1 MANDITYRITGDAT
15 SFKSAM
21 SQVEAATAATTG
33 KVNAASRSVESL
45 GAKLS
50 SVGSAMTLGIT
61 APAAALGVAV
71 VKTAADMEALKA
83 GLGAVTKESG
93 SLETQ
98 LARLKEVAKLPGLG
112 LKEAIQG
119 STALQAAGFSAQLA
133 ERSLKAFGN
142 ALATVGKGKAEL
154 DGVTLALSQIASK
167 GKISAEEI
175 NQLAER
181 VPQIRVAMKDAFGT
195 ADTEVLQKAGIG
207 AEEFVTKV
215 VAQLEKLKQVS
226 GGTKNS
232 FENLGDAVTQAAERV
247 GQKLL
252 PSVNQVLPEVEKLVT
267 AAADGVDAFLAL
279 PGPIKEVAL
288 AVGALT
294 LAAGPVATLLGNLG
308 KLGGVIA
315 SAAAY
320 ARAHPILIPISIITT
335 AATRDFGDIKK
346 ELDPSNLNNAAFT
359 AVTGKSR
366 EMETSLRALIST
378 AGGLAGVPS
387 TFQIMA
393 QYAGKAATEVK
404 KLGATVE
411 KASNAIKVSSIAARV
426 AVMDFSKGY
435 GEVASSIISKG
446 SLVYVEGLERVKAG
460 VGRAKDA
467 VFDFIHASDGLGKKL
482 ELNSS
487 AFEGLARRS
496 DEYATSLKRAIA
508 EQEKLV
514 ANDNVRAMGA
524 ATPLGFPTL
533 PTTWST
539 GDAAKQLGIETESA
553 RAKRIA
559 ELQRNADILREA
571 NRRGDS
577 NVSGNMV
584 IEAEQKLKEAIE
596 GTGRAATISG
606 KVQTKALQ
614 QVSTIVTDLSRGIA
628 GIIFEGGKFGDMMQK
643 VAKQAGQ
650 AITRELIEGALSKL
664 SKKLL
669 DVGGIFG
676 TVFGGG
682 TGMIKSATGGMGDLG
697 GAAAKTGGLG
707 GVTSAIGGLSGM
719 VTAVASVGSLISGI
733 VGNFQ
738 NARMEGTMN
747 QVERNTAAASIH
759 LLHTLEKANQYWPY
773 LESIWQSLIRMETAG
788 GFGGGGGTVNVSM
801 AGAYLMSDAQMGDF
815 ADRLARFLKARG
827 I

>member
-71 VKTAADMEALKA
+71 VKTAADMEALKN

-112 LKEAIQG
+112 FKEAILD
-119 STALQAAGFSAQLA
+119 STSLQAAGFSAQLA

-215 VAQLEKLKQVS
+215 VAQLEKLKQVT

-252 PSVNQVLPEVEKLVT
+252 PSINAVIPKIEAMVT
-267 AAADGVDAFLAL
+267 AAADGVDAFTRLSPEAQNL
-279 PGPIKEVAL
+279 
-288 AVGALT
+288 ALT
-294 LAAGPVATLLGNLG
+294 LGGVAIAAGPVISVIG
-308 KLGGVIA
+308 KLSASITSMQAIAGAAGAAMVGLFAVTLVAAVAQTLSSIDKLNEKYKALKEFQDRLKTGQQDLINGFKDDGKPLGGGANISSGGMFDQPA
-315 SAAAY
+315 SAVRKYGIDLKA
-320 ARAHPILIPISIITT
+320 LSTELGLFT
-335 AATRDFGDIKK
+335 GETKK
-346 ELDPSNLNNAAFT
+346 AEPP
-359 AVTGKSR
+359 V
-366 EMETSLRALIST
+366 
-378 AGGLAGVPS
+378 
-387 TFQIMA
+387 
-393 QYAGKAATEVK
+393 KA
-404 KLGATVE
+404 LGAAVE
-411 KASNAIKVSSIAARV
+411 KASNIIKV
-426 AVMDFSKGY
+426 
-435 GEVASSIISKG
+435 ASVGQLI
-446 SLVYVEGLERVKAG
+446 YVESLERVKAAMSK
-460 VGRAKDA
+460 VKDVMFEYQMA
-467 VFDFIHASDGLGKKL
+467 GTLLGNTLETHPSILDASTLAAREYVARLGDIRRELENMPAPRVEIVNQGNMRRGSVFETDDILGSASSRNQAQRVTQAEAD
-482 ELNSS
+482 
-487 AFEGLARRS
+487 LAR
-496 DEYATSLKRAIA
+496 I
-508 EQEKLV
+508 
-514 ANDNVRAMGA
+514 
-524 ATPLGFPTL
+524 
-533 PTTWST
+533 
-539 GDAAKQLGIETESA
+539 KQLN
-553 RAKRIA
+553 A
-559 ELQRNADILREA
+559 EGKAT
-571 NRRGDS
+571 
-577 NVSGNMV
+577 GNDV
-584 IEAEQKLKEAIE
+584 ITAQQNLKKAMEE
-596 GTGRAATISG
+596 TGRAAVTSG
-606 KVQTKALQ
+606 KAQTKALQ
-614 QVSTIVTDLSRGIA
+614 QVSTVVTDLSRGIA

-650 AITRELIEGALSKL
+650 AITRELIEGALTKL

-682 TGMIKSATGGMGDLG
+682 TGVVKSVSGGMGDLG
-697 GAAAKTGGLG
+697 GAVSGGGKGAA
-707 GVTSAIGGLSGM
+707 SAIGGAASGIM
-719 VTAVASVGSLISGI
+719 GAVTGIAAVGSLISGI

-738 NARMEGTMN
+738 MAGMN
-747 QVERNTAAASIH
+747 KSLDLIEHEVRYSQIH
-759 LLHTLEKANQYWPY
+759 LLNMLNKANEFWPY
-773 LESIWQSLIRMETAG
+773 AKSIWESLIRMETAG